1 MVVHM
6 MENCAQKCP
15 TFGRTYVLKINK
27 NIDRGD
33 IEIIINYT
41 CKITFANARFFFFAR
56 NHTLHRNYD
65 TFTISKYGK
74 NIFKGCKYFQR
85 VHMKK
90 YICT

>member
-41 CKITFANARFFFFAR
+41 CKITFANARFFFLLET
-56 NHTLHRNYD
+56 TLCTETMIHSPYPNMGRISSKGAS
-65 TFTISKYGK
+65 TFFFIS
-74 NIFKGCKYFQR
+74 NQLE
-85 VHMKK
+85 
-90 YICT
+90 